1 MEEEKRLEEERI
13 RREEEEK
20 MRLMNEIE
28 RAEYLKWKNFEEEA
42 ARIRLEEEKR
52 LREEQLN
59 KALTEAKRIVIIFF
73 F

>member
-42 ARIRLEEEKR
+42 ERMRLEEER
-52 LREEQLN
+52 RVREEQLN
-59 KALTEAKRIVIIFF
+59 RALTEAKRIVIFF
-73 F
+73 FF